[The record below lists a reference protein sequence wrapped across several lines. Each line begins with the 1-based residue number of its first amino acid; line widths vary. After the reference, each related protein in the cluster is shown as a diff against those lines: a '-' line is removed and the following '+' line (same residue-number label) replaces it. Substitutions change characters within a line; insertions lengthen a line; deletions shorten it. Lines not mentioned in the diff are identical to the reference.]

1 MQRRALTQS
10 ALGFTALIA
19 SSAFAA
25 LGWPALASAQATA
38 FRDGRDF
45 RRLRRLAPVDAP
57 AGQIEVLEFFA
68 YTCVHCHSFIPI
80 VQEWKRTLAPDVVLR
95 HVPVGFNAS
104 FVPLQRLYYTLEAM
118 GRVESHHARVF
129 QAIHAD
135 RQRLDTPA
143 AMAQWAERN
152 GLDKTQFNQVFNS
165 FAVNARVARA
175 TQLQDA
181 YEVEGTPALGIAGRF
196 YIPGQAARTL
206 QIANALIAEV
216 RRA

>member
-1 MQRRALTQS
+1 MQRRAFSQS
-10 ALGFTALIA
+10 ALGLTALA
-19 SSAFAA
+19 T
-25 LGWPALASAQATA
+25 LGWPTLATAQASA
-38 FRDGRDF
+38 FREGSDF
-45 RRLRRLAPVDAP
+45 RRLRRPAPVDAP

-68 YTCVHCHSFIPI
+68 YTCIHCHNFVP
-80 VQEWKRTLAPDVVLR
+80 VFREWKRTLGPDVVVR

-129 QAIHAD
+129 RAIHDD
-135 RQRLDTPA
+135 RERLNTPEA
-143 AMAQWAERN
+143 IAQWAERN
-152 GLDKTQFNQVFNS
+152 GLDKAQFNQVFNS
-165 FAVNARVARA
+165 FAVNARVNRA

-181 YEVEGTPALGIAGRF
+181 YGVEGTPSLGIAGRF
-196 YIPGQAARTL
+196 YIPGQAARTV